1 MDAFGNVTGAT
12 RGNGASTTWTFD
24 ADTGR
29 QTAVETT
36 CDTGATQALAQDF
49 GYSWRSDRLLAS
61 PAAT

>member
-24 ADTGR
+24 ADSGR

-36 CDTGATQALAQDF
+36 RGTGAAQAMAQDF
-49 GYSWRSDRLLAS
+49 GYSWCGERLLAS